1 VDTERS
7 QDTGEGG
14 VHVGRRKFSREF
26 KVEAVRMVTVG
37 GHEVGE
43 VSRDLGIRPDML
55 RKWMRQVEEDG
66 QGAFP
71 GTGHQRSRGAED
83 EELRRLRRKLRDV
96 EEERDI
102 LKKALA
108 IFSERRR

>member
-1 VDTERS
+1 M
-7 QDTGEGG
+7 
-14 VHVGRRKFSREF
+14 GRRRFSREF

-37 GHEVGE
+37 GHDLRE
-43 VSRDLGIRPDML
+43 VSRDLGVRPDML
-55 RKWMRQVEEDG
+55 RKWIRQVEEDG
-66 QGAFP
+66 QAAFP
-71 GTGHQRSRGAED
+71 GSGHTRCRDSGDQ
-83 EELRRLRRKLRDV
+83 ELRRLRRKLRDV